1 MTDRITAVLSAGI
14 RSTIEDQDPDA
25 FKQAALEAYKIRT
38 GGRVLSEAGALINHI
53 FPSDVQQS
61 VQLGLK
67 LVDQDKEKASVI
79 MKGALTAVLERLSVV
94 PSEVV
99 RLPGAEGG
107 SERRWWEVWK

>member
-1 MTDRITAVLSAGI
+1 MRMSKVIVEVVNGEVWLGPMADKDGSFKRMTEVTMG
-14 RSTIEDQDPDA
+14 A
-25 FKQAALEAYKIRT
+25 FPTNPTHKVVW
-38 GGRVLSEAGALINHI
+38 GG
-53 FPSDVQQS
+53 
-61 VQLGLK
+61 
-67 LVDQDKEKASVI
+67 VDKVMGDTASVI